1 MRQAMTAEV
10 RPDEGQATGSGASG
24 RSADDLLADTS
35 QRRSNF
41 VAASF
46 DRTEN
51 RLQKPGNLGNV
62 G

>member
-10 RPDEGQATGSGASG
+10 RPDEGQATSSGASG

-41 VAASF
+41 VAARF

-51 RLQKPGNLGNV
+51 GFQKPGNLGNV

>member
-10 RPDEGQATGSGASG
+10 RPDEGQATSSGASG

-41 VAASF
+41 FAARL

-51 RLQKPGNLGNV
+51 RL
-62 G
+62 